1 MKGIT
6 LDYQPLKSDYTD
18 LAVTHILFRYK
29 TNHDN
34 YRMDKGFANVF
45 VKVKKK
51 YPSFVDVVV
60 LVMPSSRDSSCSFLA
75 LAFSALA
82 FLALAFSALAF
93 LALAFS
99 AACS

>member
-34 YRMDKGFANVF
+34 YRMDKGLGSVF
-45 VKVKKK
+45 MKVKK
-51 YPSFVDVVV
+51 
-60 LVMPSSRDSSCSFLA
+60 
-75 LAFSALA
+75 
-82 FLALAFSALAF
+82 
-93 LALAFS
+93 
-99 AACS
+99 